1 MSQITTT
8 VMKRE
13 EARFDMVGTFL
24 GYPLSVMNEVI
35 TQGLAER
42 LTKYAL
48 NHLDDEGFLAAVDG
62 WKVEVYT
69 LDGDAKPADRTYCVR
84 FINQKGGS
92 IEVIGIFTKNGWPFL
107 NHGLAIHHA

>member
-1 MSQITTT
+1 MSQITTK
-8 VMKRE
+8 VMRRE
-13 EARFDMVGTFL
+13 KARFDMVGKFL
-24 GYPLSVMNEVI
+24 GYPLSIMNEEI

-48 NHLDDEGFLAAVDG
+48 NHLDAVNG

-69 LDGDAKPADRTYCVR
+69 LDGDAKPSDRTYCVR
-84 FINQKGGS
+84 FINPKGAS

-107 NHGLAIHHA
+107 NHGLAINRA